1 MRTVRVTYYGNNHN
15 KKIANFKITENDIL
29 ELIETADYKTPY
41 VTKKEYDASQNPNMK
56 PMKKGF
62 GEVVA
67 SFTKLFGYKPCAPC
81 NKRRKYLNNI
91 TPIWIANILSKI
103 YK

>member
-1 MRTVRVTYYGNNHN
+1 
-15 KKIANFKITENDIL
+15 
-29 ELIETADYKTPY
+29 
-41 VTKKEYDASQNPNMK
+41 
-56 PMKKGF
+56 MKKDITIIYNAKKSQRKIICELQEDDTIIIKENVPIYNFEPSKTNTFNASRLINVPQKKGI

-81 NKRRKYLNNI
+81 NKRRRYLNEK
-91 TPIWIANILSKI
+91 TPIWMANIIAKF

>member
-1 MRTVRVTYYGNNHN
+1 M
-15 KKIANFKITENDIL
+15 KKDITIIYNAKKSQRKIICELQEDDTIIIKENIPIYNFEPSKINTFNTSR
-29 ELIETADYKTPY
+29 LINTP
-41 VTKKEYDASQNPNMK
+41 Q
-56 PMKKGF
+56 KKGF

-91 TPIWIANILSKI
+91 TPMWIVNILSKL